1 MTPNSKY
8 LKEVVKNY
16 FFSIAFI
23 LFTSSAF
30 SQKIAADS
38 LNKSLT
44 NETTDTG
51 RVRLMWQLANAMNK
65 YDPDSAL
72 VISQEALY
80 LAQKIKD
87 KEGESR
93 SLGILANTFLKIGN
107 YTRALELYIQKL
119 KLEEKRKTPRNL
131 ASALMNI
138 GIVYVFQKE
147 YRKALEY
154 YWKADSV
161 ITQFNVEALKYNIVL
176 NLGDVYDRL
185 DVSDSALIYFN
196 KSLEL
201 AKKLKEEYK
210 IGKSLTGLGH
220 SYRKLESYQQSL
232 INYQNSF
239 PYLRAANDDETY
251 CEAALGLAKL
261 YRQMNKFD
269 SSYYYAKQ
277 SLSVAKKDGLVP
289 LELEAA
295 EFLVEHFKQKRNI
308 DSAFAYI
315 NKVHDLNDSVNNI
328 SQIRQVQI
336 LSSEE
341 QFRQLEL
348 KESRRLAKI
357 ERNQQLQLLLIAIFI
372 PGLFL
377 ITLLLSRVKLH
388 LQAIRLLG
396 VLSLLFFFEYLTL
409 LLHPTVANLTNHTP
423 VYEILIFVAI
433 AAILI
438 PAHHR
443 LEHWLIHRLIHHR
456 VHHTDQDKK
465 NSPA

>member
-30 SQKIAADS
+30 SQKIAADR

-80 LAQKIKD
+80 LAQKIGD

-119 KLEEKRKTPRNL
+119 KLEEKRKSPRNL
-131 ASALMNI
+131 GSALMNI

-161 ITQFNVEALKYNIVL
+161 MNRFNVKDLKYNIVL
-176 NLGDVYDRL
+176 NLGDVFDRL

-201 AKKLKEEYK
+201 ANKPEDYLAKKPDDYK

-220 SYRKLESYQQSL
+220 SYRKLGSYSQSL
-232 INYQNSF
+232 INYKKAMV
-239 PYLRAANDDETY
+239 YLLAANDDETY
-251 CEAALGLAKL
+251 CEATLGLAKL
-261 YRQMNKFD
+261 YRLMEKHD
-269 SSYYYAKQ
+269 SSGYYAK
-277 SLSVAKKDGLVP
+277 LSYWVAQKDGLLP

-295 EFLVEHFKQKRNI
+295 EFLAEHYKRERSI

-315 NKVHDLNDSVNNI
+315 NYVQDLNDSVNSKSRVRQLQII
-328 SQIRQVQI
+328 S
-336 LSSEE
+336 SNE
-341 QFRQLEL
+341 QF
-348 KESRRLAKI
+348 
-357 ERNQQLQLLLIAIFI
+357 
-372 PGLFL
+372 
-377 ITLLLSRVKLH
+377 
-388 LQAIRLLG
+388 
-396 VLSLLFFFEYLTL
+396 
-409 LLHPTVANLTNHTP
+409 
-423 VYEILIFVAI
+423 
-433 AAILI
+433 
-438 PAHHR
+438 
-443 LEHWLIHRLIHHR
+443 
-456 VHHTDQDKK
+456 
-465 NSPA
+465 